1 MSEPK
6 VYSEADA
13 KEKLAQEL
21 PGWSV
26 EDNHLK
32 RTYKTDGWRTTL
44 MVVNSIAFVAEAAD
58 HHPDL
63 TVSWPKVGVSLQTHS
78 AGGITD
84 MDIALAKQI
93 EATVL
98 WRPAQDSV
106 FKGGTKS
113 KWVSGGE

>member
-1 MSEPK
+1 MSELK
-6 VYSEADA
+6 VYSEAEA

-32 RTYKTDGWRTTL
+32 REYKTDGWRTTL

-58 HHPDL
+58 HHPNL
-63 TVSWPKVGVSLQTHS
+63 AVFWPKVVVTLQTHS
-78 AGGITD
+78 AGGITE
-84 MDIALAKQI
+84 MDLELARQI
-93 EATVL
+93 ESTVL
-98 WRPAQDSV
+98 WRPAAGSV

-113 KWVSGGE
+113 KWVSG